1 MALINQRSGP
11 GVIRILGS
19 SVQCG
24 HLVAKPLWPSSSNNH
39 NLNENVCSQTGS
51 LFADPIWTH
60 AIYCQ
65 PAGFSSVRALYVREW
80 TCPQQAK
87 RSPNSAKC
95 NLSNMSGLRERTRPA
110 FILVIGD
117 CSSPAESLAAPTHST
132 CHMLIFLSVQQ
143 GSGRRT
149 DHRGYHPPT
158 RRKLMVTL
166 REPELKILS
175 VFNGFPN
182 EKKKKKKK
190 CRMKSIWVLKKSEVR
205 LFTPNYW
212 WINMSRNEFVYCSFV
227 LLCSV

>member
-1 MALINQRSGP
+1 MRMSAHRLGCCLLTRSEPTLSTASQQVFLCMRTLCQGMN
-11 GVIRILGS
+11 L
-19 SVQCG
+19 
-24 HLVAKPLWPSSSNNH
+24 PST
-39 NLNENVCSQTGS
+39 SQAT
-51 LFADPIWTH
+51 F
-60 AIYCQ
+60 
-65 PAGFSSVRALYVREW
+65 
-80 TCPQQAK
+80 
-87 RSPNSAKC
+87 PNSANC
-95 NLSNMSGLRERTRPA
+95 NLSNKSGLRERTRPA

-149 DHRGYHPPT
+149 DHRGYRPPT

-182 EKKKKKKK
+182 GKKKK